1 MHVTQERG
9 EGSLAKKV
17 TKSDAGGGVT
27 AKKIDTTR
35 PYSRKKMHPYI
46 QIHGK
51 KKLFFK
57 KLKIQEI
64 D

>member
-46 QIHGK
+46 QMHGK
-51 KKLFFK
+51 KKLF
-57 KLKIQEI
+57 
-64 D
+64 